1 VSFVLLVAALVALG
15 LTLTAL
21 QPPRPDGSGPPWL
34 LALAAGELTLVL
46 LGGHLVLAVIALW
59 LGWASG
65 WVGGTALAVLFGS
78 AAGLVVVQ
86 RRTSLAR
93 TAVEHGV
100 SELVGEPISL
110 PPLPVAR
117 LIDPRPRPRL
127 GVVRRPSVR
136 YGPDARHLIDVIAGP
151 GGAGPAPVLLQIH
164 GGGWTGGR
172 LDRQGR
178 PLLHRMAAAGWIV
191 AEATYRLSP
200 AATFPDHLIDV
211 KRAIAWIRRH
221 AVELGADPS
230 FLAITGGSAGGHL
243 AALAA
248 LTGNDPSLQPGFE
261 GSDTSVQACVPVYG
275 VHDLLDDTGR
285 GPKWPYLVPAVMKS
299 HPVEEPDLW
308 ALGSPVDMA
317 TPDRP
322 PFLVVHGGADTLV
335 HPSDSRRLVRE
346 LRRVGGPPVGHVE
359 IPWATHGFDTFSS
372 VRALHHAE
380 GVAVA
385 LDALWA
391 DHRAAVGFEEEWS

>member
-1 VSFVLLVAALVALG
+1 VSFVLLLLASVAVG
-15 LTLTAL
+15 LTLTGL
-21 QPPRPDGSGPPWL
+21 RRPSDDGPGAPWL
-34 LALAAGELTLVL
+34 LALGAGELTVVL
-46 LGGHLVLAVIALW
+46 LAGHAVLGLVALW
-59 LGWASG
+59 LGWTAG
-65 WVGGTALAVLFGS
+65 WVGGTALVVLSGS
-78 AAGLVVVQ
+78 AAGLVVIQ
-86 RRTSLAR
+86 RRTALAR
-93 TAVEHGV
+93 PAIESGL
-100 SELVGEPISL
+100 SELLGEPVTL
-110 PPLPVAR
+110 PAIR
-117 LIDPRPRPRL
+117 LGRVIDPRPRAPL

-151 GGAGPAPVLLQIH
+151 GGAGPAPVLLQVH

-172 LDRQGR
+172 LNRQGR
-178 PLLHRMAAAGWIV
+178 PLLHRMAQAGWIV

-200 AATFPDHLIDV
+200 AATFPDHLVDV
-211 KRAIAWIRRH
+211 KRAIGWIRRH

-230 FLAITGGSAGGHL
+230 FVAVTGGSAGGHL

-261 GSDTSVQACVPVYG
+261 GADTSVQACVPVYG
-275 VHDLLDDTGR
+275 VHDLLDPTGR

-299 HPVEEPDLW
+299 HPADDPDLW

-317 TPDRP
+317 TADRP

-335 HPSDSRRLVRE
+335 FPVDSRRLVAE

-380 GVAVA
+380 GVALA

-391 DHRAAVGFEEEWS
+391 EHRAAVGTEEEWS